1 MQTTKVVHPDWP
13 AETDEKIGASLNL
26 QFVVLPDGTVTEIQP
41 TFLRVDG
48 NPVHRAAPDRFG
60 GAGWSG
66 PEAAK
71 IIDELKAG
79 TGVVVRSFAAGSG
92 AARDE
97 FLSLGGFGDALT
109 AYRGN
114 LRTFGIL
121 VPSIIKG

>member
-1 MQTTKVVHPDWP
+1 MSDDFGLKHKPKEIRVKRADKVIEIDFDDGKSFRLP
-13 AETDEKIGASLNL
+13 AE
-26 QFVVLPDGTVTEIQP
+26 
-41 TFLRVDG
+41 FLRVDG
-48 NPVHRAAPDRFG
+48 NPVHRAAPDRLG

-79 TGVVVRSFAAGSG
+79 TGMVVRSFAAGSG

-109 AYRGN
+109 AYRDN

-121 VPSIIKG
+121 RRK